1 MATIL
6 RENKKG
12 LGDSTY
18 LLRMKYTCIDAKKA
32 LQRYAEYNQARVK
45 SPKTKE
51 AYVKIFCDDMLSF
64 LPKRNAVPLAEWLFV
79 MSVKNGY
86 LVEVPQIWVGEAR
99 EYVIAANVL
108 EKQQI
113 TNK

>member
-18 LLRMKYTCIDAKKA
+18 LLRMKYTCVDAKKA
-32 LQRYAEYNQARVK
+32 LQRYAEYNQARGK

-51 AYVKIFCDDMLSF
+51 AYVKVFCDDMLSF
-64 LPKRNAVPLAEWLFV
+64 LPKRNAVPLAEWLFG
-79 MSVKNGY
+79 MAVKNGY
-86 LVEVPQIWVGEAR
+86 LVEVPKIWVGEAS
-99 EYVIAANVL
+99 EYVLSPAIV
-108 EKQQI
+108 EKRR
-113 TNK
+113 